1 MAIGD
6 VMRASKGSAA
16 ALAIL
21 GLFWGGFV
29 PWLPDYKARLAVSDA
44 VMGQILLFSAV
55 GGMAAM
61 AAAPRIGAWVGAR
74 LGGRM
79 LLPFGALVTAA
90 SFLPL
95 AGGTAWGF
103 GAAMVTMGAAMS
115 FLDILT
121 NLRISEAESRSGKPL
136 MNFNH
141 GVFSLSFAVAAI
153 AVGAMRSAG
162 LTPEMGVPILACV
175 MATLCGVLMRR
186 DAVMVGVES
195 DAADATK
202 GSAIPRLLLVMSGG
216 FILFAAFV
224 SENAIETWATFHFER
239 NLGAAPGEGAF
250 GPAVFGLM
258 MALGRFGGQG
268 LSGRLGSVRLLR
280 LSAILGAVGAL
291 ILAVSPVAWLAVFGI
306 ALAGIGA
313 SVVVPTGSSLI
324 ADSAPKSARAR
335 ALSWSWMF
343 GFTGFF
349 IGPVGMGMIAQTAG
363 LRWGFAAVAVLMALV
378 LPWLI
383 VLRRAGAHRN

>member
-1 MAIGD
+1 MAVLD
-6 VMRASKGSAA
+6 VVRASKGSAA

-29 PWLPDYKARLAVSDA
+29 PWLPDYKARLGVSDA
-44 VMGQILLFSAV
+44 LMGQVLLLSAV

-61 AAAPRIGAWVGAR
+61 AIAPR
-74 LGGRM
+74 LGGWLAPRLQGRV
-79 LLPFGALVTAA
+79 LLPFGVLLVAA

-95 AGGTAWGF
+95 AGKTVWLF
-103 GAAMVTMGAAMS
+103 GAALLLMGAAMAL
-115 FLDILT
+115 LDILT
-121 NLRISEAESRSGKPL
+121 NLRISDAESRSGKPL

-141 GVFSLSFAVAAI
+141 GVFSLSFAFAAI
-153 AVGAMRSAG
+153 AVGMMRAAG
-162 LTPEMGVPILACV
+162 MTPEMGVPILAGV
-175 MATLCGVLMRR
+175 MAALCAVLARR
-186 DAVMVGVES
+186 DAVIVALDEGD
-195 DAADATK
+195 DAQA
-202 GSAIPRLLLVMSGG
+202 SAIPPVLLVISGG
-216 FILFAAFV
+216 LILFAAFI

-268 LSGRLGSVRLLR
+268 VSARLGAVRLLQ
-280 LSAILGAVGAL
+280 LSAALGALGAL
-291 ILAVSPVAWLAVFGI
+291 LLAVAPVAWLAVIGV

-335 ALSWSWMF
+335 ALSWAWMI

-349 IGPVGMGMIAQTAG
+349 IGPVAMGLIAQTAS
-363 LRWGFAAVAVLMALV
+363 LRWGFAAIAVLMALI
-378 LPWLI
+378 LPWLM
-383 VLRRAGAHRN
+383 VLRRTGARRS